1 MTRKPLDRPPTA
13 KLRAAV
19 RGLVTDEPPLWRWTT
34 LRVGGPAQWLLQAL
48 DEADVAAALAWAD
61 AYDISVLSLG
71 GGSNLLL
78 SEEGVRGLVISTRAV
93 RGIRQQGVQV
103 TAACGEPLSAL
114 ARRMNRAGLSGL
126 EWACGIPGTVGGAVA
141 MNAGAAGADIASVL
155 ASVRLCTDEGSLE
168 TVPADQLHLGYR
180 TSALRTGTRR
190 GIVVEATLLLHPED
204 PIRCRERARAVV
216 AKRRATQPRGA
227 SAGCIFKN
235 PPTGLPA
242 GALLDR
248 AGCKGLRV
256 GDAVVSD
263 VHANFIINQGT
274 RNAGDVLTLVR
285 RMQARVY
292 GVHDVQLEPEVEII
306 VP

>member
-1 MTRKPLDRPPTA
+1 MERPPVAELRTA
-13 KLRAAV
+13 V
-19 RGLVTDEPPLWRWTT
+19 DGLVTDEAPLWRWTT
-34 LRVGGPAQWLLQAL
+34 LRVGGPAQWLLQAN
-48 DEADVAAALAWAD
+48 DTADVVAAVAWAH
-61 AYDISVLSLG
+61 AHDIPVLCLG
-71 GGSNLLL
+71 RGSNLLVG
-78 SEEGVRGLVISTRAV
+78 EPGVRGLVISTGAV
-93 RGIRQQGVQV
+93 QGIRRDGEQV

-114 ARRMNRAGLSGL
+114 ARRVGRMGLSGL

-141 MNAGAAGADIASVL
+141 MNAGAAADMASIL
-155 ASVRLCTDEGSLE
+155 ASVRLCTDEGRVE
-168 TVPADQLHLGYR
+168 TLAAEDLHLGYR
-180 TSALRTGTRR
+180 TSALRTGARR
-190 GIVVEATLLLHPED
+190 GIIVEATFRLRRDD

-216 AKRRATQPRGA
+216 AKRRTTQPRGA

-263 VHANFIINQGT
+263 VHANFIINRGS
-274 RNAGDVLTLVR
+274 RNSRDILDLLR
-285 RMQARVY
+285 QMQARVIDVH
-292 GVHDVQLEPEVEII
+292 GVRLDPEVEII